1 MTVQF
6 PSVSQK
12 LAEEI
17 GTLRKWLHDDALP
30 LW

>member
-6 PSVSQK
+6 PSIAQT

-17 GTLRKWLHDDALP
+17 GTLRKWLDKD
-30 LW
+30 